1 MIDGRDILQG
11 LMQAGLSASAGTALA
26 LALTCVLIP
35 VDVSSGQQFGDPA
48 DLAGPT
54 DPDVPGQRAGTPR
67 PANAELLADVD
78 SIQPGASFRLGIRIQ
93 MKPGWHVYWRNP
105 GDAGMA
111 TDVRFD
117 LPEGFQV
124 GPVQWPAPLRFQQP
138 GGIDGFGYESE
149 VILTARVTAP
159 RKFDPGSAVPLR
171 ASVDW
176 LACKELCIPGEAD
189 VSLSLPVGKARPSSD
204 AKTLERWH
212 QRVPG
217 PARQSPAVAE
227 IATRTSPTGRGRHDV
242 SAVID
247 WAQPPDEVDWL
258 PAPDAHTM
266 IRDVTVRT
274 VGRRTQIRCQRE
286 ALPGARPGHSAS
298 LHSVVLFRQ
307 DDRPLQAIAL
317 NIPFTSSRKLESP
330 SADSL
335 SAGKDSST
343 RRSP

>member
-1 MIDGRDILQG
+1 MIDGRENSLG
-11 LMQAGLSASAGTALA
+11 LMHAGPWVSASTALA
-26 LALTCVLIP
+26 LVISCVLIP

-48 DLAGPT
+48 DLAGPNA
-54 DPDVPGQRAGTPR
+54 PAGPGRQAGTAR
-67 PANAELLADVD
+67 PADAELLADVD

-124 GPVQWPAPLRFQQP
+124 GPIQWPAPLRFQQP

-159 RKFDPGSAVPLR
+159 RKLDPGSAVALR

-176 LACKELCIPGEAD
+176 LACKELCIPGDAN
-189 VSLSLPVGKARPSSD
+189 VSVSLPVGKARPSSD

-217 PARQSPAVAE
+217 PASQSPAVAD
-227 IATRTSPTGRGRHDV
+227 ITTRTTSTGRGRYDV

-247 WAQPPDEVDWL
+247 WAQLPDDVDWL

-266 IRDVTVRT
+266 IRDITVRT

-286 ALPGARPGHSAS
+286 ALPGARPGHTAS
-298 LHSVVLFRQ
+298 LHSIVLFRQ
-307 DDRPLQAIAL
+307 GDRPLQAVAL

-343 RRSP
+343 RRAP